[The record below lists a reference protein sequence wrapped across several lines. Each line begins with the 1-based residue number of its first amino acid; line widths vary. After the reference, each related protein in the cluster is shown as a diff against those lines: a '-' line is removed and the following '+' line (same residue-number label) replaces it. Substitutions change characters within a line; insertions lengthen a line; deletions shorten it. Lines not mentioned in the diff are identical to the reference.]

1 MFINILSLIIII
13 AISVFLGWLTIR
25 AVKNKRLWVKILGG
39 LGAGLLTLIFLLLS
53 AAGIKG
59 FFGIYFAGTE
69 PALDIRV
76 EGTLEQVS
84 RGEYIVHLGCIGC
97 HGANGSGSLPLTGG
111 VDMAATDGFGFIG
124 KTVTSNLTPGGNLA
138 YYTDGEIFRAIRMSV
153 SNKGRKLGFMGFLSY
168 NQLSDSDIMAVI
180 AYLRSLPADSG
191 TGPGGDDLN
200 ILGVALLGSNIFPSA
215 PPVEG
220 VVTAP
225 PPGATPEYGKYVA
238 LLGDCSGCHGADMTG
253 TPAGGFGP
261 PPSPNPRPFVKTLT
275 VEEFIQTMR
284 AGVRPNGI
292 SFSDAMPWETA
303 SRMTDG
309 DLAALYAYLT
319 AAP

>member
-1 MFINILSLIIII
+1 MIINGLSLILII
-13 AISVFLGWLTIR
+13 AIAVFLSWLTVR
-25 AVKNKRLWVKILGG
+25 AIKNKHVWVKILGG
-39 LGAGLLTLIFLLLS
+39 LGAGLLALIFLLLS

-59 FFGIYFAGTE
+59 FFGIYFAGAQPT
-69 PALDIRV
+69 PDIHV
-76 EGTLEQVS
+76 EGTPEQVS
-84 RGEYIVHLGCIGC
+84 RGEYVVHLGCIGC

-124 KTVTSNLTPGGNLA
+124 RTVTANLTPGGNLA
-138 YYTDGEIFRAIRMSV
+138 NYTDGEIFRAIRMSV
-153 SNKGRKLGFMGFLSY
+153 DNKGRKLGFMGFLSY
-168 NQLSDSDIMAVI
+168 NQLSDEDIVAVI
-180 AYLRSLPADSG
+180 AYLRSLPADPG

-200 ILGVALLGSNIFPSA
+200 ILGVALLGANIFPSA

-220 VVTAP
+220 VVAAL
-225 PPGATPEYGKYVA
+225 PPGVTPEYGKYVA

-284 AGVRPNGI
+284 TGVRPNGI
-292 SFSDAMPWETA
+292 PFADSMPWETA
-303 SRMTDG
+303 SRMTDQ
-309 DLAALYAYLT
+309 DLAALYALLS
-319 AAP
+319 AEP